1 MRVEESI
8 PPFQLLKLVGYDSLE
23 RRANQSAFSVSLR
36 HPSDEQINIVHR
48 LVQTL
53 EMTNDLHDTQFN
65 FQWPKSHIYIYYE
78 PLRG

>member
-8 PPFQLLKLVGYDSLE
+8 TPFQLLKLVGYDSLE

-65 FQWPKSHIYIYYE
+65 F
-78 PLRG
+78 